1 MSENNESENESED
14 AQESTTEE
22 LVDEGLEQSIEETDA
37 VVHDEDGNPRF
48 RTEQLTKSM
57 KPSEDSDESE
67 DE

>member
-1 MSENNESENESED
+1 MPEDNESEE

-22 LVDEGLEQSIEETDA
+22 LVDEDQPQSIEETDA

-57 KPSEDSDESE
+57 KPSEDSDDGTE